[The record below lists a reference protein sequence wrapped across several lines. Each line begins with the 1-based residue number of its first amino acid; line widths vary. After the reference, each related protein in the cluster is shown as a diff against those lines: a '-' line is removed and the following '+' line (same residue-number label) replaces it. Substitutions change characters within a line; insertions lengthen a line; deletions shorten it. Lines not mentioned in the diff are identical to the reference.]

1 MLMRRALSLT
11 SIATLSTLLLIGAV
25 ATRTNGADDPPPGIT
40 AVSISNQAV
49 EISLSL
55 HRPFDWKKMKFVSI
69 RTFQND
75 PPWFPPTRHQLTFGH
90 NDPGMFEW
98 FQWDFIE
105 LGKFEITGEFSLRA
119 TTFGGREIIG
129 IFNPVTNLL
138 SFDGLDYVPS
148 MQIPEI
154 TVKTSGD
161 MVNWQSIDLGDQVP
175 REFTWGEP
183 ITLRFSLANS
193 RRGFF
198 MAEVGGD

>member
-1 MLMRRALSLT
+1 
-11 SIATLSTLLLIGAV
+11 
-25 ATRTNGADDPPPGIT
+25 
-40 AVSISNQAV
+40 
-49 EISLSL
+49 
-55 HRPFDWKKMKFVSI
+55 
-69 RTFQND
+69 
-75 PPWFPPTRHQLTFGH
+75 
-90 NDPGMFEW
+90 MFEW

-129 IFNPVTNLL
+129 VFNPVTNLL

-161 MVNWQSIDLGDQVP
+161 MINWQSIDLGDQVP

-183 ITLRFSLANS
+183 ITLRFSLGDT
-193 RRGFF
+193 RQGFF
-198 MAEVGGD
+198 MAEIEDN